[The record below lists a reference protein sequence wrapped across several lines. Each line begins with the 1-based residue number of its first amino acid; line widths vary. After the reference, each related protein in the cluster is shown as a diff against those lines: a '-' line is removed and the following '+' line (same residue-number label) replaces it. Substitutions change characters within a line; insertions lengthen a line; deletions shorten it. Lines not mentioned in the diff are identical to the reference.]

1 MPFRE
6 KLAWA
11 ACLST
16 IVLWGG
22 YLAAVWR
29 AVMAGEHIGFGYLAL
44 FGALVAAQAVIM
56 ATVSIAGALV
66 APGDARA
73 RADERERA
81 IGRRAAS
88 VAYTALILG
97 VVAVIVGMHHGL
109 RGVPIIFALFG
120 AIALAEATRYGA
132 QIVGYRRGW

>member
-6 KLAWA
+6 KLAWG

-16 IVLWGG
+16 IILWGG
-22 YLAAVWR
+22 YLAAILR
-29 AVMAGEHIGFGYLAL
+29 AILAGEHIGFGYFSL
-44 FGALVAAQAVIM
+44 FIVLVVAQAVIM
-56 ATVSIAGALV
+56 AAVSIAGALA

-73 RADERERA
+73 RADERERVIA
-81 IGRRAAS
+81 RRAAS
-88 VAYTALILG
+88 IAYTALVLG